1 MGAFTL
7 WTELSVYIICAFG
20 TPHNPPALP
29 LGSLVSSGSHVYSMF
44 IKVIR
49 FECVVWGGYWCGR
62 FRRLRLMKL
71 CPPRSPPW
79 GTWHRA
85 LNVLFMGPV
94 GTRKSCQAALV
105 THRQGRKCQHKLLR
119 YEDLVFLF
127 SGCQGWLGWLALNGL
142 IGLMIGLMGWW
153 VDGLM
158 GCWVD
163 GVDWVD
169 WVDWVDGLIGWWVD
183 WVDGLIGL
191 MIGMIGL
198 MIGLIGMIS
207 FEN

>member
-1 MGAFTL
+1 
-7 WTELSVYIICAFG
+7 
-20 TPHNPPALP
+20 
-29 LGSLVSSGSHVYSMF
+29 MF

-62 FRRLRLMKL
+62 FRRLQLMKL
-71 CPPRSPPW
+71 CPFW

-105 THRQGRKCQHKLLR
+105 TYRQGRKCQHKLLR

-142 IGLMIGLMGWW
+142 IGLMIGLIGLTGWW
-153 VDGLM
+153 VHWL
-158 GCWVD
+158 
-163 GVDWVD
+163 
-169 WVDWVDGLIGWWVD
+169 DWVDGLIGWRVD
-183 WVDGLIGL
+183 RL
-191 MIGMIGL
+191 MGWLGWWLGWLGWWLGWLGWIAL
-198 MIGLIGMIS
+198 RTKTEQS
-207 FEN
+207 FRFIVGT

>member
-163 GVDWVD
+163 GVDGVD
-169 WVDWVDGLIGWWVD
+169 WVDWVVDWDD
-183 WVDGLIGL
+183 WVDGWADWDD
-191 MIGMIGL
+191 
-198 MIGLIGMIS
+198 
-207 FEN
+207 